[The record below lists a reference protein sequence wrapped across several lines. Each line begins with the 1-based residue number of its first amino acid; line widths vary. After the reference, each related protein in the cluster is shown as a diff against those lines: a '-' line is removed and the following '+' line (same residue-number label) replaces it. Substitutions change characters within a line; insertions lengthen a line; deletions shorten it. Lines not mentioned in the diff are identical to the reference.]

1 MKISIVGCGATGI
14 AILRHL
20 AELACSG
27 GDRSPV
33 SEIQLFD
40 KSGFDGGMAYRT
52 QSDQHLLN
60 MRVSTMSIRA
70 GDSQDFLRWT
80 SRAGVP
86 CEANDHLPRKVYRDY
101 LEDVRQSAIERC
113 RNVGIRVSVEHAE
126 VVAMHLTPAGDI
138 VLETDHHESYVSSVM
153 VLCTGHNVPGDNYN
167 LAASKNFVP
176 DPYADFS
183 FADRSDLEVGILG
196 SGLTAIDSVLALARS
211 HPSIRIT
218 CMSRSGLFPTVQA
231 ISKPAA
237 DGEFRDALR
246 RYVDGIGRTEADDLA
261 STISRLLYATTG
273 LRCNLS
279 FSNDHADAL
288 ADLEHNI
295 AQTEARAPNVTS
307 YLTGVVD
314 IVCDAWSKMDHGEKS
329 RFMTYYNSGWLRNR
343 SAMPLANALKV
354 RDLLRTGRLST
365 RSSLRTVTAIGSRF
379 RATFGTGSSC
389 DMDHVIAATGPSY
402 QLDALPLYADMQRQG
417 LVVLDAHG
425 GIRCDYD
432 DSRVLDERGSKHSN
446 IFAVGSPTK
455 GTHFYAGA
463 VDINLRRA
471 ESVIDTILRNAE
483 QLRSRSTGAETAAK
497 LEAVD

>member
-1 MKISIVGCGATGI
+1 MKISIVGCGATGV

-20 AELACSG
+20 AELACSEA
-27 GDRSPV
+27 DRCPV

-80 SRAGVP
+80 SRAGVA

-101 LEDVRQSAIERC
+101 LEEVRQSAIERC
-113 RNVGIRVSVEHAE
+113 RNAGIRVSVEHAE
-126 VVAMHLTPAGDI
+126 VIAMHLTPAQDV
-138 VLETDHHESYVSSVM
+138 VLQTDRHESHVSSVM
-153 VLCTGHNVPGDNYN
+153 VLCTGHNAPDDNYN
-167 LAASKNFVP
+167 LGASKNFLP
-176 DPYADFS
+176 DPYAAFS
-183 FADRSDLEVGILG
+183 FADRGDLEVGILG
-196 SGLTAIDSVLALARS
+196 SGLTAIDSLLALARS
-211 HPSIRIT
+211 HPSVRVT
-218 CMSRSGLFPTVQA
+218 CLSRSGLFPTVQA
-231 ISKPAA
+231 ISRPDA

-246 RYVDGIGRTEADDLA
+246 RYVDDRHRIEADDLA
-261 STISRLLYATTG
+261 STISRLLHATTG
-273 LRCNLS
+273 LHCNLS
-279 FSNDHADAL
+279 FCNDDADAL

-314 IVCDAWSKMDHGEKS
+314 LVCDAWSKMDHDEKS
-329 RFMTYYNSGWLRNR
+329 RFMTCYNSGWLRNR

-365 RSSLRTVTAIGSRF
+365 RSGLRSVAAIGSRF
-379 RATFGTGSSC
+379 RATFGTGNSC
-389 DMDHVIAATGPSY
+389 DLDHVIAATGPSY

-417 LVVLDAHG
+417 LVVLDSHG

-432 DSRVLDERGSKHSN
+432 DSRVLDERGGKHSN

-471 ESVIDTILRNAE
+471 ESVIDTILGDAE
-483 QLRSRSTGAETAAK
+483 QLRSRSTGPKAAAK
-497 LEAVD
+497 LEVVD